1 MQKYKQENQKELGE
15 STELSTHGKEIG
27 PCSSESGSTTNFID
41 DLEQVAHLNCR
52 VVLREFG
59 SVTVL
64 FLIDK
69 ESESE
74 LAILDLIQT
83 FIELLD
89 LVFGNNVS
97 EMDLV
102 FNPDKIHYA
111 LDEMI
116 VDGILINTD
125 IKEIFT

>member
-1 MQKYKQENQKELGE
+1 MGE
-15 STELSTHGKEIG
+15 SAELSTHGKEIG
-27 PCSSESGSTTNFID
+27 PQSSSQSATNFID
-41 DLEQVAHLNCR
+41 DLEKIAHLNAR
-52 VVLREFG
+52 VVFREYG

-64 FLIDK
+64 VIVDK

-111 LDEMI
+111 LDEMV

-125 IKEIFT
+125 VKETFA